1 MNPKTEYESKGA
13 TSWNYETL
21 KTNYESNNNGKS
33 NNLEDRIFLQ
43 VIEESLKSKQRESV
57 RFLDE
62 LMKDKENENDYVGIV
77 NLGNTC
83 YFSCLLQILL
93 FSNSFSEL
101 ILTKNFKSR
110 QNILENLEKEQQVE
124 TEEQKSKRVFNQ
136 YSVNLV
142 LELQKLFGLML
153 YGNQNR
159 VNPEKLLG
167 FIMERGSNKVFEIG
181 LQRDI
186 VEILGVFFDSLDN
199 GFQILTNETDEGGL
213 KQEAESKEKLQNV
226 KVFQG
231 LLNSILL
238 EEKTMEE
245 ISVQEKTFEYI
256 DLQLKDGEI
265 LKAWE
270 KSWNTRIENYKI
282 NSQKSSSVY
291 KKELCNDLP
300 NLLLFQVN
308 RIEFKEGYQMIKNN
322 THFFFEKE
330 IYIDQFL
337 EKNKEEI
344 IQNKEKAS
352 LLDDQVDEQLG
363 QIAKLDNYFGFN
375 KSISGNLLI
384 KR

>member
-93 FSNSFSEL
+93 FCNSFSEL

-337 EKNKEEI
+337 EKNKKEI